1 MDGIGHNGEKREF
14 AHLAEAELRLSR
26 VADALFTQS
35 RVLNLRVLPN
45 TLPP

>member
-1 MDGIGHNGEKREF
+1 MHRIGHDGEDSEF
-14 AHLAEAELRLSR
+14 SHLAEAQRGLSR
-26 VADALFTQS
+26 VADAFFTQS